1 MKLLPV
7 HQTDFS
13 FSCPNC
19 DSHHGVVRASAH
31 AIGLATELGLTPIVS
46 PDVPLLNQAADII
59 GKLERLLSVA
69 PLSLEQTREWGTT
82 EWGTNTWYNELW
94 KTLDTLAF
102 YAQKYPKSFVQI
114 RESPGAGSVLID
126 VPKEREQ
133 PADVLPKD
141 GVKA

>member
-7 HQTDFS
+7 HHTDFV
-13 FSCPNC
+13 FSCPTC
-19 DSHHGVVRASAH
+19 DSHHGVVKASAH
-31 AIGLATELGLTPIVS
+31 AVGLATELGLTPIVS
-46 PDVPLLNQAADII
+46 PNVPLLNQTADIM

-69 PLSLEQTREWGTT
+69 PLAVEETREWGTT
-82 EWGTNTWYNELW
+82 VWYNELW

-102 YAQKYPKSFVQI
+102 YAQKYPNSFVQI
-114 RESPGAGSVLID
+114 RESPGVGSVLVD
-126 VPKEREQ
+126 VPEEREQ